1 VKTSFGTFDF
11 PTLQAA
17 QQFIANL
24 NVGYAR
30 LRRSAQYL
38 LEPEYTQEY
47 VVQTPYGENVFPTQ
61 QAAEQFLQ
69 NLQLNLGRIQHT
81 AGNLFTTSE
90 EIAQEPPPP
99 IRSADVTAFY
109 ATGQNQWLPPETAA
123 PSKTQNPLT
132 NFFSEINSNILN
144 AMRNNPVTKELQNI
158 ANELIQNEENVN
170 LVPGLPPLGGSGL
183 IGVGSGQRSKP
194 SQPFPNMDLEA
205 NLSAVAAGAISTI
218 DPFVT
223 INAPPPPKAPTMPSI
238 LSAESIASY
247 DNAVETYNK
256 RVQEYN
262 RQEIIN
268 QRSVFAGGATTA
280 GLLGVSTLG
289 FGGFFEAIGPGGR
302 AAAGFAFGA
311 VPAWAQGENPEQILE
326 SGAISAGLF
335 TAGDVLP
342 KVGSVLGDIKFPTF
356 VEEEAVSLSDL
367 RTQLKVDISTRTVFL
382 SPEAQRELEIVR
394 AVNRTPG
401 FPELGLEETPFP
413 KLKLSE
419 PTPFPKGDF
428 PSSDYFLGRSGLGGD
443 LGISSFS
450 SLGKADLPSES
461 ESFANIRGE
470 GRGENLMRPLE
481 AEPETETETEITTSQ
496 GSQLL
501 LSSSSAEQTATEQA
515 IADMLLGEEEVGP
528 STKTT
533 ELLPYNPSTDPVRQM
548 FIREKEP
555 FIPGYDVQEPYN
567 PQSGGISIE
576 EAKAR
581 SQGQGISFKLWGGG
595 VAPISNF
602 VLGPSRRKSVLGKGG
617 PTLGGKVINTQTNLN
632 ITLPSVRGSTFPLGS
647 LQQGTNLLP
656 AGALSTDPLTG
667 QQLKQAES
675 TQVSQLQAEQ
685 LVRLTRQEELLQE
698 EEEESGRE
706 EQLARLEDLEDLGD
720 LRLDFGVPFT
730 LPKSSEKQTK
740 KQVRRFLEVFKFTAF
755 RTGKKQGRIG
765 VGKYEVNAYLKAFYP
780 STSKKKPQIL
790 KSAKGEHEY
799 FRAISLHG
807 KAGIGQFEGNE
818 KMVSFY
824 PTKKGKKT
832 KREEYLPKNDWNI
845 DLFE

>member
-1 VKTSFGTFDF
+1 
-11 PTLQAA
+11 
-17 QQFIANL
+17 
-24 NVGYAR
+24 
-30 LRRSAQYL
+30 
-38 LEPEYTQEY
+38 
-47 VVQTPYGENVFPTQ
+47 
-61 QAAEQFLQ
+61 
-69 NLQLNLGRIQHT
+69 
-81 AGNLFTTSE
+81 
-90 EIAQEPPPP
+90 
-99 IRSADVTAFY
+99 
-109 ATGQNQWLPPETAA
+109 
-123 PSKTQNPLT
+123 
-132 NFFSEINSNILN
+132 
-144 AMRNNPVTKELQNI
+144 
-158 ANELIQNEENVN
+158 VN
-170 LVPGLPPLGGSGL
+170 LVPGLAPVGGSGL

-218 DPFVT
+218 DPFVS
-223 INAPPPPKAPTMPSI
+223 INPPPPPKAPTMPSI

-247 DNAVETYNK
+247 NNAVEAYDKT
-256 RVQEYN
+256 VQEYN

-268 QRSVFAGGATTA
+268 QRSLFAGGATTA
-280 GLLGVSTLG
+280 GLLGVGTLG
-289 FGGFFEAIGPGGR
+289 FGGLFEAIGPGGR
-302 AAAGFAFGA
+302 AAAGFALGA

-335 TAGDVLP
+335 TAGDILP
-342 KVGSVLGDIKFPTF
+342 KLGSVLGDIKFPTF
-356 VEEEAVSLSDL
+356 VEEQTVSLSDL

-382 SPEAQRELEIVR
+382 SPEAQRELQIVR
-394 AVNRTPG
+394 AINRAPG

-428 PSSDYFLGRSGLGGD
+428 PSSDYFSGRTGLGGD
-443 LGISSFS
+443 LGISSLS

-461 ESFANIRGE
+461 ESFINIRGG

-481 AEPETETETEITTSQ
+481 AEPETEITTSQ

-501 LSSSSAEQTATEQA
+501 LSPSSAEQKATEQA
-515 IADMLLGEEEVGP
+515 IADMFLGEEEVGP

-548 FIREKEP
+548 FLREREP
-555 FIPGYDVQEPYN
+555 FIPGYDVQEAYN

-576 EAKAR
+576 EAKAS

-602 VLGPSRRKSVLGKGG
+602 VLGRRKSVLGKGG

-647 LQQGTNLLP
+647 LEQGTNLIP

-667 QQLKQAES
+667 QQLKQAQL

-685 LVRLTRQEELLQE
+685 LVSLTRQEELLEQE
-698 EEEESGRE
+698 ELGRE
-706 EQLARLEDLEDLGD
+706 EQVARLEDLEDLGD
-720 LRLDFGVPFT
+720 LRLDFGVPFS
-730 LPKSSEKQTK
+730 LPKGSKKQTK
-740 KQVRRFLEVFKFTAF
+740 KQVTRFLKVFQFTAF
-755 RTGKKQGRIG
+755 RTGKKQGRVG
-765 VGKYEVNAYLKAFYP
+765 VGKYVVNAYLKAFYP
-780 STSKKKPQIL
+780 STSNKKPEIL

-799 FRAISLHG
+799 FRAIRLHG
-807 KAGIGQFEGNE
+807 KAGIGEFEGNE

-824 PTKKGKKT
+824 PTKRKKT
-832 KREEYLPKNDWNI
+832 KQEEYLPENDWDI